1 MKKIM
6 DITKIHTW
14 LTTQVANTLNIN
26 FDEVDAG
33 IPFERYGLESADIV
47 AIMADLEDWLGC
59 EIDDPTLM
67 YEYPTIA
74 ELSEHLAENYAV

>member
-1 MKKIM
+1 MDLSKIR
-6 DITKIHTW
+6 TW
-14 LTTQVANTLNIN
+14 LITQVAQTLNIN
-26 FDEVDAG
+26 TDEVDDT

-67 YEYPTIA
+67 YEYPTIQ
-74 ELSEHLAENYAV
+74 EFSEHLAENYAV

>member
-1 MKKIM
+1 M
-6 DITKIHTW
+6 DVTKIRTW
-14 LTTQVANTLNIN
+14 LIKQVAQTLNIHS
-26 FDEVDAG
+26 DEVDEG

-74 ELSEHLAENYAV
+74 ELSEHLADNYAL

>member
-1 MKKIM
+1 M
-6 DITKIHTW
+6 DVTKIRTW
-14 LTTQVANTLNIN
+14 LINQVAQTLNIHSG
-26 FDEVDAG
+26 EVDEG

-74 ELSEHLAENYAV
+74 ELSEHLADNYAL

>member
-1 MKKIM
+1 MDLSKIR
-6 DITKIHTW
+6 TW
-14 LTTQVANTLNIN
+14 LITQVAQTLNIN
-26 FDEVDAG
+26 TDEVDET

-67 YEYPTIA
+67 YEYPTIQ
-74 ELSEHLAENYAV
+74 EFSEHLAENYAV